1 VRTELPTLDSSTST
15 NTLDLADVF
24 EFFFCMLGYGFSS
37 SMAFPDSNDIK
48 IKLSNVKCFIR
59 FLVLDFELSA
69 FRKVL
74 RLLPADF

>member
-1 VRTELPTLDSSTST
+1 
-15 NTLDLADVF
+15 
-24 EFFFCMLGYGFSS
+24 MLGYGFRS